1 MNMADVIYM
10 QVLADLKHRIYSNEF
25 PDKKLPDER
34 SLSESYGVSRSSIKR
49 ALNILASQGII
60 FKKRG
65 SGTFVN
71 PLYLKKQPIF
81 HNEGSNLGV
90 TDSYQLGGEAP
101 SIKLL
106 NFQVVPANED
116 LQQALFLDEGDFV
129 YQIERLRILDG
140 VPFMIET
147 GFIPIKVLPELS
159 TDKVEGSIFN
169 YVEETKKKA
178 VTKSFM
184 SVMAEP
190 SNATDQELMQLT
202 AYEPVGI
209 MEGIFFLDDGTPF
222 EVSTMRINYKYMK
235 YNAFVSLDAE
245 WVSERNVVHKI
256 GGC

>member
-1 MNMADVIYM
+1 MADVIYM
-10 QVLADLKHRIYSNEF
+10 KVLQDLKHRIYSNEF

-49 ALNILASQGII
+49 ALNILAAQGII

-71 PLYLKKQPIF
+71 PLYLKNQPIF

-90 TDSYQLGGEAP
+90 TDSYQLDGKAP

-116 LQQALFLDEGDFV
+116 LQQALFLSPGDFV
-129 YQIERLRILDG
+129 YQIERLRILDNI
-140 VPFMIET
+140 PFMIET
-147 GFIPIKVLPELS
+147 GFIPIKILPELS
-159 TDKVEGSIFN
+159 LGDVEGSIFN
-169 YVEETKKKA
+169 YVEEQKRNA

-184 SVMAEP
+184 SVMAAP
-190 SNATDQELMQLT
+190 STDNDQALLNL
-202 AYEPVGI
+202 APNEPVGI

-222 EVSTMRINYKYMK
+222 EVSTMRLNYKFMR
-235 YNAFVSLDAE
+235 YNAFVSLD
-245 WVSERNVVHKI
+245 SE
-256 GGC
+256 